1 MSEKIPFL
9 DMFPDCASLQ
19 DSCGGLD
26 KAEVLDV
33 LIEREHDDAAAHV
46 VCAYAGAGRAHE
58 Y

>member
-33 LIEREHDDAAAHV
+33 LIERESMTMLLHTW
-46 VCAYAGAGRAHE
+46 YARARRAHE